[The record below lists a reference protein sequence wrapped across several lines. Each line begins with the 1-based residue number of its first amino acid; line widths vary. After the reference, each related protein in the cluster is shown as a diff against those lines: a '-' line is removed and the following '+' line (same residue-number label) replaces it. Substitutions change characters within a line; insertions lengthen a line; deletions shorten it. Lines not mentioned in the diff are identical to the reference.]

1 LQGRA
6 ENNASWG
13 DGQHSVAKTVE
24 RSECSKF
31 ILTMKGTKMNLDDLT
46 IGEAK
51 KLAELFAPGSNYIVA
66 GIGCNAMIGKKCIF
80 RSYASG
86 VHYGELAEKD
96 GKEVIIKNA
105 RRLWYWK
112 TTNKGISLSEV
123 ALAGLAKDSK
133 VCAPVDAIWLE
144 AIEIIPCTKEAIKNI
159 EAADEY
165 KA

>member
-1 LQGRA
+1 
-6 ENNASWG
+6 
-13 DGQHSVAKTVE
+13 
-24 RSECSKF
+24 
-31 ILTMKGTKMNLDDLT
+31 MNIDELT

-51 KLAELFAPGSNYIVA
+51 QLACLFTNKEKSANNLHSF
-66 GIGCNAMIGKKCIF
+66 IGKKCIF
-80 RSYASG
+80 RSYSSG

-123 ALAGLAKDSK
+123 ALSGLAKDSK
-133 VCAPVDAIWLE
+133 VCAAVDAIWLE

>member
-1 LQGRA
+1 
-6 ENNASWG
+6 
-13 DGQHSVAKTVE
+13 
-24 RSECSKF
+24 
-31 ILTMKGTKMNLDDLT
+31 MNIDDLT

-51 KLAELFAPGSNYIVA
+51 ELAFLFGKKETATTSISCCSLV
-66 GIGCNAMIGKKCIF
+66 GKKCIF

-123 ALAGLAKDSK
+123 ALTGLAKDSK
-133 VCAPVDAIWLE
+133 VCAAVDSIWLE

-159 EAADEY
+159 EAQDEY

>member
-1 LQGRA
+1 
-6 ENNASWG
+6 
-13 DGQHSVAKTVE
+13 
-24 RSECSKF
+24 
-31 ILTMKGTKMNLDDLT
+31 MNIDDLT

-51 KLAELFAPGSNYIVA
+51 ELAKMFGSNNSTAVNPSLN
-66 GIGCNAMIGKKCIF
+66 CMIGKKCIF
-80 RSYASG
+80 RSYSSG
-86 VHYGELAEKD
+86 VHFGELAEKD

-123 ALAGLAKDSK
+123 ALTGLAKDSK
-133 VCAPVDAIWLE
+133 VCAAVDAIWLE

>member
-1 LQGRA
+1 
-6 ENNASWG
+6 
-13 DGQHSVAKTVE
+13 
-24 RSECSKF
+24 
-31 ILTMKGTKMNLDDLT
+31 MNIDELT

-51 KLAELFAPGSNYIVA
+51 ELACLFGKTEKATA
-66 GIGCNAMIGKKCIF
+66 GTSCFPLIGKKCIF

-123 ALAGLAKDSK
+123 ALTGLAKDSK
-133 VCAPVDAIWLE
+133 VCAAVDSIWLE
-144 AIEIIPCTKEAIKNI
+144 ASEIIPCTKEAIKNI
-159 EAADEY
+159 EAQYEY

>member
-1 LQGRA
+1 
-6 ENNASWG
+6 
-13 DGQHSVAKTVE
+13 
-24 RSECSKF
+24 
-31 ILTMKGTKMNLDDLT
+31 MNIDDLT

-51 KLAELFAPGSNYIVA
+51 ELAKMFAPKASDV
-66 GIGCNAMIGKKCIF
+66 NASLNSMIGKKCIF
-80 RSYASG
+80 RSYSSG
-86 VHYGELAEKD
+86 VHFGELVEKE

-123 ALAGLAKDSK
+123 ALTGLAKDSK
-133 VCAPVDAIWLE
+133 VCAAVDAIWLE

>member
-1 LQGRA
+1 
-6 ENNASWG
+6 
-13 DGQHSVAKTVE
+13 
-24 RSECSKF
+24 
-31 ILTMKGTKMNLDDLT
+31 MNIDELT

-51 KLAELFAPGSNYIVA
+51 KLAAYFSPHANSIVS
-66 GIGCNAMIGKKCIF
+66 GVGCNSMVGKKCIF
-80 RSYASG
+80 RSYSSG

-123 ALAGLAKDSK
+123 AISGLAADSK

-159 EAADEY
+159 EAANEY